1 MVQIRHMV
9 VFTIHLKYV
18 NESKKIELKSKI
30 DTVHSS
36 NNSTAKKTT
45 LEIGTLAVLLALFRS
60 FF

>member
-1 MVQIRHMV
+1 MA

-36 NNSTAKKTT
+36 NNSTAEKIT
-45 LEIGTLAVLLALFRS
+45 LRIGTLTVLLALLRS

>member
-1 MVQIRHMV
+1 MA
-9 VFTIHLKYV
+9 VFTIHFKYV

-45 LEIGTLAVLLALFRS
+45 LGIGTLTVLLALFRS